1 MEQAKGPRQDVMSPP
16 ERMQAVL
23 SRQRPDRIPFIP
35 FIFGFCARNVGYPV
49 RAVYE
54 DAEKSFWA
62 QMWTA
67 EMFGYDGGPLYGYA
81 SYGGWEFGGEIKMPE
96 SEWEAAP
103 VVTRFPA
110 KTPEAV
116 EALAV
121 PEVETAGALP
131 IAIKFAEI
139 QRQFGMPIMVQGGG
153 PFTVAGNV
161 SEVDVLCRWL
171 IKKPDT
177 AHLLLRKVT
186 EFLKNVVNCFVEKF
200 PGHPIIVFTGEPTS
214 ANQIISPKQF
224 EAFVLPYFLDA
235 HQHFLSKG
243 ISNIFCHICGEQNLN
258 LPHWAKVPFGDPGL
272 LSFGHEVDL
281 TKAIEI
287 FGKQHVILGN
297 VEPRVIQ
304 EGTWQEVYD
313 LSRRCIE
320 KGKYSPS
327 GYILMAGCD
336 VPVMAPPYNLY
347 TMKKAV
353 MDFGFYD

>member
-1 MEQAKGPRQDVMSPP
+1 MEQPDQPRQDKMTPP
-16 ERMQAVL
+16 ERMHAIVT
-23 SRQRPDRIPFIP
+23 RQRPDRVPFIP
-35 FIFGFCARNVGYPV
+35 FIFGFCALNVGYPV
-49 RAVYE
+49 RSVYD

-81 SYGGWEFGGEIKMPE
+81 SFGGWEFGGEVKMPQ

-103 VVTRFPA
+103 VVTHFPA
-110 KTPEAV
+110 KTREEV
-116 EALAV
+116 EALEV
-121 PEVETAGALP
+121 PEVETAGAMP
-131 IAIKFAEI
+131 IAIEFAKI
-139 QRQFGMPIMVQGGG
+139 QQQFGMPVMVQGGG

-171 IKKPDT
+171 MKDSKT
-177 AHLLLRKVT
+177 AHLLMKKVT
-186 EFLKNVVNCFVEKF
+186 HFLKKVADYFVEKF
-200 PGHPIIVFTGEPTS
+200 PGHPMMVFTGEPTA

-224 EAFVLPYFLDA
+224 EEFVLPYLMDS
-235 HQHFLSKG
+235 HQHFVDKG
-243 ISNIFCHICGEQNLN
+243 INNIFCHICGEQNLN

-287 FGKQHVILGN
+287 FGDQHVILGN

-304 EGTWQEVYD
+304 EGTWQEVYE
-313 LSRRCIE
+313 LSKQCIE
-320 KGKYSPS
+320 KGKFAPS

-347 TMKKAV
+347 VMKKAV